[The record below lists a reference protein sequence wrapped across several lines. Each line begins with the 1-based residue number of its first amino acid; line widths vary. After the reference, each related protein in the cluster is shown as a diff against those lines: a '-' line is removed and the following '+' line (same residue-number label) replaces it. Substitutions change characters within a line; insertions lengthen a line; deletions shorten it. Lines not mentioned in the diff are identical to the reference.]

1 MSTLA
6 RALSLI
12 SAIFML
18 TACGGGGS
26 AVSRDNTDNGSGDDG
41 TTTPTYS
48 IALTL
53 ENESGA
59 SDNNLSENNS
69 LFAVATVT
77 DDQGNPYSDALLTFT
92 LSNDELAEFGND
104 TGTAR
109 TNSSG
114 VARIRLNAS
123 TASGDGEITAALSSG
138 ETGSTTFSATAV
150 TSTDPDSLVISL
162 VLQNEAGEI
171 DNSLTEDN
179 SLFAIAT
186 VSDQNGSPVSD
197 ALLAFTL
204 SNDELAEFGN
214 DTGTERTD
222 NNGEARIRLNASTA
236 SGGGEIT
243 ATLGTGETATTTF
256 SATAISGTD
265 PTTISVSLSLQ
276 NENGEPDNNLSEDN
290 SLFAVATVTDQNGNP
305 FTDALLTY
313 SLSNNALAEFGNDTG
328 TARTNSQGVAQ
339 LRLNASTASGDG
351 EVTATLATGESGS
364 TTFTAVAVTTEPT
377 TINVALSLQNES
389 GEADNNLSSSNAL
402 TAVATVTNSLGE
414 PQADLL
420 LTFSLSNDDLAT
432 FSNDTATALTNTE
445 GVATIGM
452 SVGSASGDG
461 EVTATLAT
469 GETDSTTFSSEG
481 STTVSEEPASLEL
494 FADSIQLASS
504 GSDEVELIALV
515 KNEQSV
521 LMEGVEVSFSAATG
535 DGVELQLTQPET
547 AADGTAR
554 AVLTSQNDK
563 SNRTIT
569 ITAGAGSLTESVDI
583 TIRGTEVI
591 INGASSVILND
602 TVDYTIRLQDSDGQ
616 PIDNEDVVL
625 SAINGTLSST
635 TVNTGTNG
643 QATVS
648 YTASSSGEDTITA
661 SALNAETSFTVQV
674 QQDEFNFV
682 NLPTEEVPLGQA
694 QTITV
699 QWRQNNTPVVGQE
712 VTFSASRGVID
723 GNSTVQ
729 TDAEGQAS
737 IDISANN
744 AGISSITATA
754 SDGSGNV
761 LVSALTQIEFIAT
774 TPATIIAD
782 ATLDNL
788 GPDGQTSTISAVVRD
803 ANNNLVKNS
812 VVNFTVSD
820 VSTGFV
826 SPSQATTDSKGIA
839 TTVFTSGSVS
849 SNEAVIITA
858 SIADDESISDEVALT
873 VGARAFD
880 IVIGTG
886 NEIETPSTT
895 SYLKKFAVF
904 VSDSSGRPVSNV
916 NLTASVNPVK
926 YNEDGVYWKGR
937 WVYNDVDSIW
947 NVVDVFECENED
959 ENDNGI
965 LDEGEDTN
973 KDQQLTP
980 GIVGTVTLSNNGVT
994 DENGFAEL
1002 EYRYPESYA
1011 VWYFAEITVFGQST
1025 GSEAQ
1030 ASMKY
1035 QLEILADDIT
1045 DEGRSPP
1052 ANPFGTGECPV
1063 EDPVP

>member
-6 RALSLI
+6 RTLSLI

-26 AVSRDNTDNGSGDDG
+26 SVSRDDTDNGTGGGG
-41 TTTPTYS
+41 TTTPTYTIS
-48 IALTL
+48 LSL
-53 ENESGA
+53 ENESGT
-59 SDNNLSENNS
+59 SDNNLSEDNS

-77 DDQGNPYSDALLTFT
+77 DEDGNPFADALLTFT
-92 LSNDELAEFGND
+92 LSNTELAEFGND

-109 TNSSG
+109 TNANG
-114 VARIRLNAS
+114 VARLRLNAS

-138 ETGSTTFSATAV
+138 ETGKTTFSATAV
-150 TSTDPDSLVISL
+150 STV
-162 VLQNEAGEI
+162 
-171 DNSLTEDN
+171 
-179 SLFAIAT
+179 
-186 VSDQNGSPVSD
+186 
-197 ALLAFTL
+197 
-204 SNDELAEFGN
+204 
-214 DTGTERTD
+214 
-222 NNGEARIRLNASTA
+222 
-236 SGGGEIT
+236 
-243 ATLGTGETATTTF
+243 
-256 SATAISGTD
+256 D
-265 PTTISVSLSLQ
+265 PTTIAVALTLQ
-276 NENGEPDNNLSEDN
+276 NAAGESDN
-290 SLFAVATVTDQNGNP
+290 SLST
-305 FTDALLTY
+305 
-313 SLSNNALAEFGNDTG
+313 NNALVAV
-328 TARTNSQGVAQ
+328 AKVTNSQ
-339 LRLNASTASGDG
+339 
-351 EVTATLATGESGS
+351 
-364 TTFTAVAVTTEPT
+364 
-377 TINVALSLQNES
+377 
-389 GEADNNLSSSNAL
+389 
-402 TAVATVTNSLGE
+402 GE

-432 FSNDTATALTNTE
+432 FSNDTATALTNE
-445 GVATIGM
+445 DGVATIGM
-452 SVGSASGDG
+452 AVGSASGDG
-461 EVTATLAT
+461 QVTATLPT
-469 GETDSTTFSSEG
+469 GESDSTTFSSTG

-535 DGVELQLTQPET
+535 DGVELQLIQPET

-569 ITAGAGSLTESVDI
+569 ITAGAGSLTQTVDI
-583 TIRGTEVI
+583 TIAGTEVT
-591 INGASSVILND
+591 INGASSVILNNS
-602 TVDYTIRLQDSDGQ
+602 VDYTIRVQDSDGTLILNQ
-616 PIDNEDVVL
+616 NVVL
-625 SAINGTLSST
+625 SAVNGSLSST
-635 TVNTGTNG
+635 TVNTGANG
-643 QATVS
+643 QATVT
-648 YTASSSGEDTITA
+648 YTASTSGQDTITA

-682 NLPTEEVPLGQA
+682 DLPEEEVPLGQS

-699 QWRQNNTPVVGQE
+699 QWRQNNTPVVGRD

-858 SIADDESISDEVALT
+858 SIADDESIFDEVALT

-904 VSDSSGRPVSNV
+904 VSDSSGRPVSDV
-916 NLTASVNPVK
+916 NLTASINPVK
-926 YNEDGVYWKGR
+926 YNEGGFYWKGR
-937 WVYNDVDSIW
+937 WVYNDIDSIW
-947 NVVDVFECENED
+947 NAVDIFQCDNED

-965 LDEGEDTN
+965 LDDGEDLN

-1063 EDPVP
+1063 EDSAP

>member
-1 MSTLA
+1 
-6 RALSLI
+6 
-12 SAIFML
+12 ML

-26 AVSRDNTDNGSGDDG
+26 SVSRDDTDNGSGDGG
-41 TTTPTYS
+41 TTPSYS
-48 IALTL
+48 ISLSL

-59 SDNNLSENNS
+59 SDNNLSEDNS

-77 DDQGNPYSDALLTFT
+77 DEDGNPYSDALLTFT
-92 LSNDELAEFGND
+92 LSNEALAEFGND

-114 VARIRLNAS
+114 VARLRLNAS
-123 TASGDGEITAALSSG
+123 TASGDGEITAALGSG
-138 ETGSTTFSATAV
+138 ETGTTTFSATAV
-150 TSTDPDSLVISL
+150 
-162 VLQNEAGEI
+162 
-171 DNSLTEDN
+171 
-179 SLFAIAT
+179 
-186 VSDQNGSPVSD
+186 
-197 ALLAFTL
+197 
-204 SNDELAEFGN
+204 
-214 DTGTERTD
+214 
-222 NNGEARIRLNASTA
+222 
-236 SGGGEIT
+236 
-243 ATLGTGETATTTF
+243 
-256 SATAISGTD
+256 SGTD
-265 PTTISVSLSLQ
+265 PTSISV
-276 NENGEPDNNLSEDN
+276 
-290 SLFAVATVTDQNGNP
+290 
-305 FTDALLTY
+305 ALT
-313 SLSNNALAEFGNDTG
+313 
-328 TARTNSQGVAQ
+328 
-339 LRLNASTASGDG
+339 
-351 EVTATLATGESGS
+351 
-364 TTFTAVAVTTEPT
+364 
-377 TINVALSLQNES
+377 LQNES
-389 GEADNNLSSSNAL
+389 GEADNSLSSSNSLVAM
-402 TAVATVTNSLGE
+402 ATVTNSLGE

-420 LTFSLSNDDLAT
+420 LTFSLSNDELAT
-432 FSNDTATALTNTE
+432 FSNDTGTALTNAD
-445 GVATIGM
+445 GVATLGM

-494 FADSIQLASS
+494 YANNIQLASS

-521 LMEGVEVSFSAATG
+521 LMEGVEVSFSAQTG
-535 DGVELQLTQPET
+535 DGVELQLTQPVT
-547 AADGTAR
+547 LSDGTAR
-554 AVLTSQNDK
+554 AILTSQNDK

-569 ITAGAGSLTESVDI
+569 ITAGAGSLSESVDI

-625 SAINGTLSST
+625 SVTNGTLSST
-635 TVNTGTNG
+635 TVNTGANG

-648 YTASSSGEDTITA
+648 YTASASGENTITA

-682 NLPTEEVPLGQA
+682 NLPTEEVPLGQT

-723 GNSTVQ
+723 GNATVQ

-916 NLTASVNPVK
+916 NLTASINPVK
-926 YNEDGVYWKGR
+926 YNEDGVYLKGR

-947 NVVDVFECENED
+947 NVVDVFQCDNED

-973 KDQQLTP
+973 EDQQLTP

-1063 EDPVP
+1063 KDPVP

>member
-6 RALSLI
+6 KTLSLI
-12 SAIFML
+12 SALFML

-26 AVSRDNTDNGSGDDG
+26 SVSRDDTDNGSGDGG
-41 TTTPTYS
+41 TTPSYS
-48 IALTL
+48 ISLSL

-59 SDNNLSENNS
+59 SDNNLSEDNS

-77 DDQGNPYSDALLTFT
+77 DEDGNPYSDALLTFT
-92 LSNDELAEFGND
+92 LSNEALAEFGND

-114 VARIRLNAS
+114 VARLRLNAS
-123 TASGDGEITAALSSG
+123 TASGDGEITAALGSG
-138 ETGSTTFSATAV
+138 ETGTTTFSATAV
-150 TSTDPDSLVISL
+150 
-162 VLQNEAGEI
+162 
-171 DNSLTEDN
+171 
-179 SLFAIAT
+179 
-186 VSDQNGSPVSD
+186 
-197 ALLAFTL
+197 
-204 SNDELAEFGN
+204 
-214 DTGTERTD
+214 
-222 NNGEARIRLNASTA
+222 
-236 SGGGEIT
+236 
-243 ATLGTGETATTTF
+243 
-256 SATAISGTD
+256 SGTD
-265 PTTISVSLSLQ
+265 PTSISV
-276 NENGEPDNNLSEDN
+276 
-290 SLFAVATVTDQNGNP
+290 
-305 FTDALLTY
+305 ALT
-313 SLSNNALAEFGNDTG
+313 
-328 TARTNSQGVAQ
+328 
-339 LRLNASTASGDG
+339 
-351 EVTATLATGESGS
+351 
-364 TTFTAVAVTTEPT
+364 
-377 TINVALSLQNES
+377 LQNES
-389 GEADNNLSSSNAL
+389 GEADNSLSSSNSLVAM
-402 TAVATVTNSLGE
+402 ATVTNSLGE

-420 LTFSLSNDDLAT
+420 LTFSLSNDELAT
-432 FSNDTATALTNTE
+432 FSNDTGTALTNAD
-445 GVATIGM
+445 GVATLGM

-494 FADSIQLASS
+494 YANNIQLASS

-521 LMEGVEVSFSAATG
+521 LMEGVEVSFSAQTG
-535 DGVELQLTQPET
+535 DGVELQLTQPVT
-547 AADGTAR
+547 LSDGTAR
-554 AVLTSQNDK
+554 AILTSQNDK

-569 ITAGAGSLTESVDI
+569 ITAGAGSLSESVDI

-625 SAINGTLSST
+625 SVTNGTLSST
-635 TVNTGTNG
+635 TVNTGANG

-648 YTASSSGEDTITA
+648 YTASASGENTITA

-682 NLPTEEVPLGQA
+682 NLPTEEVPLGQT

-723 GNSTVQ
+723 GNATVQ

-916 NLTASVNPVK
+916 NLTASINPVK
-926 YNEDGVYWKGR
+926 YNEDGVYLKGR

-947 NVVDVFECENED
+947 NVVDVFQCDNED

-973 KDQQLTP
+973 EDQQLTP

-1052 ANPFGTGECPV
+1052 ANPFGAGECPV
-1063 EDPVP
+1063 KDPVP

>member
-1 MSTLA
+1 
-6 RALSLI
+6 
-12 SAIFML
+12 ML

-26 AVSRDNTDNGSGDDG
+26 SVSRDDTDNGSGDGG
-41 TTTPTYS
+41 TTPSYS
-48 IALTL
+48 ISLSL

-59 SDNNLSENNS
+59 GDNNLSEDNS

-77 DDQGNPYSDALLTFT
+77 DEDGNPYSDALLTFT
-92 LSNDELAEFGND
+92 LSNEALAEFGND

-114 VARIRLNAS
+114 VARLRLNAS
-123 TASGDGEITAALSSG
+123 TASGDGEITAALGSG
-138 ETGSTTFSATAV
+138 ETGTTTFSATAV
-150 TSTDPDSLVISL
+150 
-162 VLQNEAGEI
+162 
-171 DNSLTEDN
+171 
-179 SLFAIAT
+179 
-186 VSDQNGSPVSD
+186 
-197 ALLAFTL
+197 
-204 SNDELAEFGN
+204 
-214 DTGTERTD
+214 
-222 NNGEARIRLNASTA
+222 
-236 SGGGEIT
+236 
-243 ATLGTGETATTTF
+243 
-256 SATAISGTD
+256 SGTD
-265 PTTISVSLSLQ
+265 PTSISV
-276 NENGEPDNNLSEDN
+276 
-290 SLFAVATVTDQNGNP
+290 
-305 FTDALLTY
+305 ALT
-313 SLSNNALAEFGNDTG
+313 
-328 TARTNSQGVAQ
+328 
-339 LRLNASTASGDG
+339 
-351 EVTATLATGESGS
+351 
-364 TTFTAVAVTTEPT
+364 
-377 TINVALSLQNES
+377 LQNES
-389 GEADNNLSSSNAL
+389 GEADNSLSSSNSLVAM
-402 TAVATVTNSLGE
+402 ATVTNSLGE
-414 PQADLL
+414 PQEDLL
-420 LTFSLSNDDLAT
+420 LTFSLSNDELAT
-432 FSNDTATALTNTE
+432 FSNDTGTALTNAD
-445 GVATIGM
+445 GVATLGM

-494 FADSIQLASS
+494 YANNIQLASS

-521 LMEGVEVSFSAATG
+521 LMEGVEVSFSAQTG
-535 DGVELQLTQPET
+535 DGVELQLTQPVT
-547 AADGTAR
+547 LSDGTAR
-554 AVLTSQNDK
+554 AILTSQNDK

-569 ITAGAGSLTESVDI
+569 ITAGAGSLSESVDI

-625 SAINGTLSST
+625 SVTNGTLSST
-635 TVNTGTNG
+635 TVNTGANG

-648 YTASSSGEDTITA
+648 YTASASGENTITA

-682 NLPTEEVPLGQA
+682 NLPTEEVPLGQTH
-694 QTITV
+694 TITV

-723 GNSTVQ
+723 GNATVQ

-916 NLTASVNPVK
+916 NLTASINPVK
-926 YNEDGVYWKGR
+926 YNEDGVYLKGR

-947 NVVDVFECENED
+947 NVVDVFQCDNED

-973 KDQQLTP
+973 EDQQLTP

-1063 EDPVP
+1063 KDPVP